1 MKKNLSIQHSFSFIG
16 HTFWKESS
24 EDRVK
29 LLESN
34 ILNLLLFKDNNS

>member
-1 MKKNLSIQHSFSFIG
+1 MEKNQSIRSFSFIG

-34 ILNLLLFKDNNS
+34 ILNLLLFKDNHG